1 MIPQKDSCP
10 GRNTEQEAE
19 RNGGGKGDVCYSG
32 YSYHYVAYHEAAGQP
47 EENAGYGYDDIRS
60 IHGDGAY
67 NKPCKVGKCRYP
79 AVKIICYRVWFH
91 RLIFY
96 FKASEGYVSA
106 YHKYAPFLF
115 GRCALPAFVF
125 TSTAKAAAF
134 YAYLPVGGYVQFHSS
149 PTAVQVYV
157 GFSGCYVRVAQVDG
171 STAEIGAYVR
181 SLEKLVEYDV
191 AYGTQ
196 GVVGVE
202 ESVVR
207 LALLFLLLSH
217 SLVHHPLYHLGTAM
231 HCPLVCPVSP
241 MVMSE
246 KEDADEDKGQGPQ
259 HGLEI
264 AGE

>member
-1 MIPQKDSCP
+1 M
-10 GRNTEQEAE
+10 
-19 RNGGGKGDVCYSG
+19 
-32 YSYHYVAYHEAAGQP
+32 
-47 EENAGYGYDDIRS
+47 
-60 IHGDGAY
+60 
-67 NKPCKVGKCRYP
+67 
-79 AVKIICYRVWFH
+79 
-91 RLIFY
+91 
-96 FKASEGYVSA
+96 
-106 YHKYAPFLF
+106 F

-125 TSTAKAAAF
+125 TSAAKAAAF

-149 PTAVQVYV
+149 PTAVQVYI

-171 STAEIGAYVR
+171 STAEVGVYVR

-196 GVVGVE
+196 GVVGAE

>member
-1 MIPQKDSCP
+1 MTFVLYMETVPTINLLPLLNLLFQD
-10 GRNTEQEAE
+10 
-19 RNGGGKGDVCYSG
+19 
-32 YSYHYVAYHEAAGQP
+32 
-47 EENAGYGYDDIRS
+47 
-60 IHGDGAY
+60 
-67 NKPCKVGKCRYP
+67 
-79 AVKIICYRVWFH
+79 
-91 RLIFY
+91 L
-96 FKASEGYVSA
+96 EGYVSA

-125 TSTAKAAAF
+125 TSAAKATAF

-149 PTAVQVYV
+149 PTAVQVYI

-171 STAEIGAYVR
+171 STAEVGVYVR

-196 GVVGVE
+196 GVVGAE

-246 KEDADEDKGQGPQ
+246 KENADEDKAKGHSMAWKLPGDSMSLLPKR
-259 HGLEI
+259 
-264 AGE
+264 